1 MKECCT
7 DAYRLLGFGCGET
20 CIQPTT
26 SDRTSMATKKRQPIF
41 FDTSFHAAALAASKT
56 ETRSLKGFIQHHM
69 AEHMPPFT
77 TETT

>member
-1 MKECCT
+1 
-7 DAYRLLGFGCGET
+7 
-20 CIQPTT
+20 
-26 SDRTSMATKKRQPIF
+26 MATKKRQPIF